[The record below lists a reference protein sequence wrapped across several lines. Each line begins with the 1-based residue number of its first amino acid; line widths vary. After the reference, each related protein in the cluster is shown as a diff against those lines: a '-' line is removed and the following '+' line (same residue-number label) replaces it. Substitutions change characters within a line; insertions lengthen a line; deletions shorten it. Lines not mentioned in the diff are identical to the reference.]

1 MAVPHGPNQ
10 VAFPPGWKGLAEI
23 PSPYSW
29 LCLVQR
35 LSRWPRGLLVVAS
48 ASALMGAQSA
58 GVPAALARPE
68 VSQPVSGAAAA
79 SPTGAIQLS
88 VRRLPDAVELVIS
101 GTGSA
106 PQVRQ
111 SGEGNRWQGQIV
123 TAQPGALRVGPQRLS
138 MPELGMQLVS
148 LQGSGSVYQLEIL
161 AANGMPLR
169 RPTVSAD
176 GQNLILTFA
185 APAQVQQ
192 QTARLDLN
200 QPGSIPQASVVP
212 ALRPRAVAPPLG
224 DMAVGS
230 MLLRNPSLVQVKGPR
245 VTLTLKNAPAKDA
258 LMALAQIGGYG
269 FVYLDA
275 ETSAGS
281 GTSAAVAGNAQGPA
295 APGGSARLVTIS
307 FRNETYSRALNSLLL
322 ASGWQ
327 GRVDGNLILAGTSV
341 AGKTFAPQLSKV
353 YRLNQVSPNS
363 AADYLANLGATV
375 SKINT
380 ITTSVTQGVAQAA
393 AVSSAPNSQTTQ
405 STDQTTV
412 ESFGAK
418 QGPLLGLQ
426 ATTDPRLG
434 TVTLIGEAPLIAVA
448 ENYLR
453 QLDLRQRQ
461 VALSVKILDVSLD
474 NDTSIANSF
483 AFKFG
488 NNYIVNDS
496 GKFLGSFG
504 NGYPSGTDP
513 AITQP
518 NEGQFIDFLRAS
530 IVSTNTKLL
539 ASPTLILS
547 ENSEEIA
554 GGAEV
559 AAATSAGGAGG
570 SSSALSTASIGRPRA
585 NESFVTV
592 GTNVVTAY
600 TSNQATG
607 GNTGGVI
614 TCTPSFGVAGLTLGA
629 RVSKIDDNGFVT
641 FTLSPA
647 VSAVT
652 DRPVSVQGCG
662 TINILSVRRLDTG
675 TVRVRDGQTLIL
687 TGVISDQD
695 VATVTKWPILGDIP
709 LIGQF
714 FRKSGNNRAK
724 RELVIMVTPKVINDE
739 SGGVYGYGYQPSSA
753 PARQWMGQGAP

>member
-1 MAVPHGPNQ
+1 MQRVSGWSHRLLVAATVSTAALVGGAGGPALAQGRLQIPPPVPGAEGSTGAGPS
-10 VAFPPGWKGLAEI
+10 AG
-23 PSPYSW
+23 
-29 LCLVQR
+29 LVQ
-35 LSRWPRGLLVVAS
+35 
-48 ASALMGAQSA
+48 
-58 GVPAALARPE
+58 LA
-68 VSQPVSGAAAA
+68 
-79 SPTGAIQLS
+79 
-88 VRRLPDAVELVIS
+88 VRRLPDGVELVIG
-101 GTGSA
+101 GTGAA
-106 PQVRQ
+106 PQLRQ
-111 SGEGNRWQGQIV
+111 SVDGSRWQGQIL
-123 TAQPGALRVGPQRLS
+123 TSQPGALRFGAQRLS
-138 MPELGMQLVS
+138 MPELGLQLVS
-148 LQGSGSVYQLEIL
+148 LQGSGSSYQLEIL
-161 AANGMPLR
+161 TANGMPSR

-185 APAQVQQ
+185 APAQVVQ
-192 QTARLDLN
+192 QTARLDLS
-200 QPGSIPQASVVP
+200 QPGSIPLPSEVP

-230 MLLRNPSLVQVKGPR
+230 MLLRNPSLLQVKGPR

-269 FVYLDA
+269 FVYVD
-275 ETSAGS
+275 SDG
-281 GTSAAVAGNAQGPA
+281 SAAAPAVGANAQGA
-295 APGGSARLVTIS
+295 AGPSSRLVTIS
-307 FRNETYSRALNSLLL
+307 FRNETYARTLNSVLL
-322 ASGWQ
+322 ASGLQ
-327 GRVDGNLILAGTSV
+327 GRVDGNLIMAGPSI
-341 AGKTFAPQLSKV
+341 AGRSFAPQLSKV

-375 SKINT
+375 SKTNT

-393 AVSSAPNSQTTQ
+393 AVSSAPSSQTTQ
-405 STDQTTV
+405 STEQTTV

-434 TVTLIGEAPLIAVA
+434 TVTLIGDAPLIAVA
-448 ENYLR
+448 EHYLR

-461 VALSVKILDVSLD
+461 VALSVKILDVNLD

-496 GKFLGSFG
+496 GRFLGSFG
-504 NGYPSGTDP
+504 NGYPTGTTP
-513 AITQP
+513 SVNQP
-518 NEGQFIDFLRAS
+518 SEGQFIDYLRAQ
-530 IVSTNTKLL
+530 IVSTSTKLL

-547 ENSEEIA
+547 ENSETIA

-559 AAATSAGGAGG
+559 AAATGAGGAGG
-570 SSSALSTASIGRPRA
+570 ASSALSTASIGRPRA

-614 TCTPSFGVAGLTLGA
+614 TCTPSFGVSGLTLGA

-652 DRPVSVQGCG
+652 GNPVPVQGCG
-662 TINILSVRRLDTG
+662 SINILSVRRLDTG

-695 VATVTKWPILGDIP
+695 IATVTKWPILGDIP
-709 LIGQF
+709 LVGQF
-714 FRKSGNNRAK
+714 FRSSGRNRTK

-739 SGGVYGYGYQPSSA
+739 SGGVYGYGYQPAST
-753 PARQWMGQGAP
+753 PARQWLGQGAP

>member
-1 MAVPHGPNQ
+1 M
-10 VAFPPGWKGLAEI
+10 
-23 PSPYSW
+23 
-29 LCLVQR
+29 VQR
-35 LSRWPRGLLVVAS
+35 VSGWSHRLLVAATATATATVSAVAWVG
-48 ASALMGAQSA
+48 GAGGPAWAQGRLQTPPQVPKAEGSSGAGPSA
-58 GVPAALARPE
+58 GL
-68 VSQPVSGAAAA
+68 
-79 SPTGAIQLS
+79 IQLS

-101 GTGSA
+101 GTGAA
-106 PQVRQ
+106 PQLRQ
-111 SGEGNRWQGQIV
+111 SVDGSRWQGQIL
-123 TAQPGALRVGPQRLS
+123 TSQPGALRFGAQRLS
-138 MPELGMQLVS
+138 MPELGLQVVS
-148 LQGSGSVYQLEIL
+148 LQGSGSSYQLEIL
-161 AANGMPLR
+161 PANGMPLR

-185 APAQVQQ
+185 APAQVVK

-200 QPGSIPQASVVP
+200 QPGSIPLPSEVP

-230 MLLRNPSLVQVKGPR
+230 MLLRNPSLLQVKGPR

-269 FVYLDA
+269 FVYVDS
-275 ETSAGS
+275 EG
-281 GTSAAVAGNAQGPA
+281 SAAATAAVGANAQGLA
-295 APGGSARLVTIS
+295 GAGASSRLVTIS
-307 FRNETYSRALNSLLL
+307 FRNETYARALNSVLL
-322 ASGWQ
+322 ASGLQ
-327 GRVDGNLILAGTSV
+327 GRVDGNLIMAGPSI
-341 AGKTFAPQLSKV
+341 AGRSFAPQLSKV

-393 AVSSAPNSQTTQ
+393 AVSSAPSSQTTQ
-405 STDQTTV
+405 STQQTTV

-434 TVTLIGEAPLIAVA
+434 TVTLIGDAPLIAVA
-448 ENYLR
+448 EHYLR

-474 NDTSIANSF
+474 NDSSIANSF
-483 AFKFG
+483 AFKVG

-504 NGYPSGTDP
+504 NGYPSGTKP
-513 AITQP
+513 AISQP
-518 NEGQFIDFLRAS
+518 SDGQFIDFLTAQ
-530 IVSTNTKLL
+530 IVSTSTKLL

-559 AAATSAGGAGG
+559 AAATSTGGTGD
-570 SSSALSTASIGRPRA
+570 SSGVLSTASIGRPRA

-600 TSNQATG
+600 QSNQATG

-614 TCTPSFGVAGLTLGA
+614 TCTPSFGIAGLTLGA

-652 DRPVSVQGCG
+652 DNTVDVQGCG
-662 TINILSVRRLDTG
+662 KINTLSVRRLDTG

-695 VATVTKWPILGDIP
+695 VAKVTKWPILGDIP

-714 FRKSGNNRAK
+714 FRNSGNNRAK

-739 SGGVYGYGYQPSSA
+739 SGGVYGYGYQPSSM
-753 PARQWMGQGAP
+753 PARQWLGQGAP

>member
-1 MAVPHGPNQ
+1 V
-10 VAFPPGWKGLAEI
+10 
-23 PSPYSW
+23 
-29 LCLVQR
+29 VQR
-35 LSRWPRGLLVVAS
+35 VSGWSHRLLVAATATAAVTATVT
-48 ASALMGAQSA
+48 ATVTA
-58 GVPAALARPE
+58 PAALAQARMQTPP
-68 VSQPVSGAAAA
+68 PVPRAEGSSGAGPSA
-79 SPTGAIQLS
+79 GLIQLA
-88 VRRLPDAVELVIS
+88 VRRMPDGVELVIS
-101 GTGSA
+101 GTGAA
-106 PQVRQ
+106 PQLRQ
-111 SGEGNRWQGQIV
+111 SVEGSRWQGQIL
-123 TAQPGALRVGPQRLS
+123 TSQPGALRFGPQRLS
-138 MPELGMQLVS
+138 MPELGLQLVS
-148 LQGSGSVYQLEIL
+148 LQGSGSSYQLEIL
-161 AANGMPLR
+161 SANGMPSR

-185 APAQVQQ
+185 APAQVVQ
-192 QTARLDLN
+192 QTARFDLN
-200 QPGSIPQASVVP
+200 QPGSIPLPSEVP

-230 MLLRNPSLVQVKGPR
+230 MLLRNPSLLQVKGPR

-269 FVYLDA
+269 FVYVDGEA
-275 ETSAGS
+275 SAAAS
-281 GTSAAVAGNAQGPA
+281 AVAGANAQGGA
-295 APGGSARLVTIS
+295 GAGANSRLVTIS
-307 FRNETYSRALNSLLL
+307 FRNETYARAINSVLL
-322 ASGWQ
+322 ASGLQ
-327 GRVDGNLILAGTSV
+327 GKVDGNLIMAGPSI
-341 AGKTFAPQLSKV
+341 AGRSFAPQLSKV

-393 AVSSAPNSQTTQ
+393 AVSSAPSSQTTQ
-405 STDQTTV
+405 STEQTTV

-434 TVTLIGEAPLIAVA
+434 TVTLIGDAPLIAVA
-448 ENYLR
+448 EHYLR

-461 VALSVKILDVSLD
+461 VALSVKILDVNLD

-504 NGYPSGTDP
+504 NGYPAGTTP
-513 AITQP
+513 PIGQP
-518 NEGQFIDFLRAS
+518 SEGQFIDYLRAQ
-530 IVSTNTKLL
+530 IVSTSTKLL

-547 ENSEEIA
+547 ENSETIA

-559 AAATSAGGAGG
+559 AAATGAGGAGG
-570 SSSALSTASIGRPRA
+570 ASSALSAASIGRPRA

-592 GTNVVTAY
+592 GTNEITAY

-607 GNTGGVI
+607 SNTGGVI

-647 VSAVT
+647 ISAATSREDV
-652 DRPVSVQGCG
+652 RGCG
-662 TINILSVRRLDTG
+662 FIKILSVRRLDTG

-695 VATVTKWPILGDIP
+695 IATVTKWPILGDIP
-709 LIGQF
+709 LVGQF
-714 FRKSGNNRAK
+714 FRSSGRNRSK

-739 SGGVYGYGYQPSSA
+739 SGGVYGYGYQPASV
-753 PARQWMGQGAP
+753 PARQWLGQGAQ

>member
-1 MAVPHGPNQ
+1 MVSTVALVGGAGGALAQGRLQTPPPVPG
-10 VAFPPGWKGLAEI
+10 AEG
-23 PSPYSW
+23 SSGAGTSAG
-29 LCLVQR
+29 LVQ
-35 LSRWPRGLLVVAS
+35 
-48 ASALMGAQSA
+48 
-58 GVPAALARPE
+58 LA
-68 VSQPVSGAAAA
+68 
-79 SPTGAIQLS
+79 
-88 VRRLPDAVELVIS
+88 VRRLPDGVELVIS
-101 GTGSA
+101 GTGAA
-106 PQVRQ
+106 PQLRQ
-111 SGEGNRWQGQIV
+111 SVDGSRWQGQIL
-123 TAQPGALRVGPQRLS
+123 TSQPGALRFGAQRLS

-148 LQGSGSVYQLEIL
+148 LQGSGSSYQLEIL
-161 AANGMPLR
+161 TANGMPSR

-185 APAQVQQ
+185 APAQVVQ

-200 QPGSIPQASVVP
+200 QPGSIPLPSEVP

-230 MLLRNPSLVQVKGPR
+230 MLLRNPSLLQVKGPR

-269 FVYLDA
+269 FVYVD
-275 ETSAGS
+275 SDG
-281 GTSAAVAGNAQGPA
+281 GAAPAALGANAQGGA
-295 APGGSARLVTIS
+295 GAGASSRLVTIS
-307 FRNETYSRALNSLLL
+307 FRNETYARALNSVLL
-322 ASGWQ
+322 ASGLQ
-327 GRVDGNLILAGTSV
+327 GKVDGNLIMAGPSI
-341 AGKTFAPQLSKV
+341 AGRSFAPQLSKV

-393 AVSSAPNSQTTQ
+393 AVSSAPSSQTTQ
-405 STDQTTV
+405 STEQTTV

-434 TVTLIGEAPLIAVA
+434 TVTLIGDAPLIAVA
-448 ENYLR
+448 EHYLR

-461 VALSVKILDVSLD
+461 VALSVKILDVNLD

-504 NGYPSGTDP
+504 NGYPSGTTP
-513 AITQP
+513 AISQP
-518 NEGQFIDFLRAS
+518 SEGQFIDYLRAQ
-530 IVSTNTKLL
+530 IVSSSTKLL

-547 ENSEEIA
+547 ENSEAIA

-570 SSSALSTASIGRPRA
+570 ASSALSAASIGRPRA

-592 GTNVVTAY
+592 GTNEVTAY

-607 GNTGGVI
+607 SNTGGVI

-629 RVSKIDDNGFVT
+629 RASKIDDNGFVT

-647 VSAVT
+647 ISAVT
-652 DRPVSVQGCG
+652 STQTVNGCG
-662 TINILSVRRLDTG
+662 SIKILSVRRLDTG

-695 VATVTKWPILGDIP
+695 IATVTKWPILGDIP
-709 LIGQF
+709 LVGQF
-714 FRKSGNNRAK
+714 FRTSGRTRSK
-724 RELVIMVTPKVINDE
+724 RELVIMVSPKVINDE
-739 SGGVYGYGYQPSSA
+739 SGGVYGYGYQPASM
-753 PARQWMGQGAP
+753 PARQWLGQGAP

>member
-1 MAVPHGPNQ
+1 MFV
-10 VAFPPGWKGLAEI
+10 
-23 PSPYSW
+23 
-29 LCLVQR
+29 VQR
-35 LSRWPRGLLVVAS
+35 VSGWSHRFFVAATATAAATVSTVALVGEAGG
-48 ASALMGAQSA
+48 ALAQGRLQAPPPVPGAVGSSGAGPSA
-58 GVPAALARPE
+58 GL
-68 VSQPVSGAAAA
+68 
-79 SPTGAIQLS
+79 IQLA
-88 VRRLPDAVELVIS
+88 VRRLPDGVELVIG
-101 GTGSA
+101 GTGAA
-106 PQVRQ
+106 PQLRQ
-111 SGEGNRWQGQIV
+111 SVDGSRWQGQIL
-123 TAQPGALRVGPQRLS
+123 TSQPGALRFGAQRLS
-138 MPELGMQLVS
+138 MPELGLQLVS
-148 LQGSGSVYQLEIL
+148 LQGSGSSYQLEIL
-161 AANGMPLR
+161 TANGMPSR

-185 APAQVQQ
+185 APAQVVQ
-192 QTARLDLN
+192 QTARLDLS
-200 QPGSIPQASVVP
+200 QPGSIPLPSEVP

-230 MLLRNPSLVQVKGPR
+230 MLLRNPSLLQVKGPR

-258 LMALAQIGGYG
+258 LMALAQIGSYG
-269 FVYLDA
+269 FVYVD
-275 ETSAGS
+275 SDG
-281 GTSAAVAGNAQGPA
+281 SAAAAAAAANAQGGA
-295 APGGSARLVTIS
+295 GAGASSRLVTIS
-307 FRNETYSRALNSLLL
+307 FRNETYARALNSVLL
-322 ASGWQ
+322 ASGLQ
-327 GRVDGNLILAGTSV
+327 GRVDGNLIMAGPNI
-341 AGKTFAPQLSKV
+341 AGRSFAAQLSKV

-380 ITTSVTQGVAQAA
+380 ITTSVTQGATQAA
-393 AVSSAPNSQTTQ
+393 AVASAPSSQTTQ
-405 STDQTTV
+405 STQQTTV
-412 ESFGAK
+412 DSFGAK

-434 TVTLIGEAPLIAVA
+434 TVTLIGDAPLIAVA
-448 ENYLR
+448 EHYLR

-461 VALSVKILDVSLD
+461 VALSVKILDINLD

-504 NGYPSGTDP
+504 NGYPNGTTP
-513 AITQP
+513 PISQP
-518 NEGQFIDFLRAS
+518 SEGQFIDYLRAQ
-530 IVSTNTKLL
+530 IVSTSTKLL

-559 AAATSAGGAGG
+559 AAATSGGGAGG
-570 SSSALSTASIGRPRA
+570 ASSALSAASIGRPRA

-592 GTNVVTAY
+592 GTNEVTAY

-607 GNTGGVI
+607 SNIGGVI

-647 VSAVT
+647 ISAVT
-652 DRPVSVQGCG
+652 STQTVNGCG
-662 TINILSVRRLDTG
+662 SIKILSVRRLDTG

-695 VATVTKWPILGDIP
+695 IATVTKWPILGDIP
-709 LIGQF
+709 FIGQF
-714 FRKSGNNRAK
+714 FRNSGKNRAK

-739 SGGVYGYGYQPSSA
+739 SGGMYGYGYQPASM
-753 PARQWMGQGAP
+753 PARQWLGQGAP

>member
-1 MAVPHGPNQ
+1 VQRVSGWSHRLFVVATATAAATVSTVALVGGAGGALAQGRLQTPPPVPGAEGSSGAGPS
-10 VAFPPGWKGLAEI
+10 AG
-23 PSPYSW
+23 
-29 LCLVQR
+29 LVQ
-35 LSRWPRGLLVVAS
+35 
-48 ASALMGAQSA
+48 
-58 GVPAALARPE
+58 LA
-68 VSQPVSGAAAA
+68 
-79 SPTGAIQLS
+79 
-88 VRRLPDAVELVIS
+88 VRRLPDGVELVIS
-101 GTGSA
+101 GTGAA
-106 PQVRQ
+106 PQLRQ
-111 SGEGNRWQGQIV
+111 SVDGSRWQGQIL
-123 TAQPGALRVGPQRLS
+123 TSQPGALRFGAQRLS

-148 LQGSGSVYQLEIL
+148 LQGSGSSYQLEIL
-161 AANGMPLR
+161 TANGMPSR

-185 APAQVQQ
+185 APAQVVQ

-200 QPGSIPQASVVP
+200 QPGSIPLPSEVP
-212 ALRPRAVAPPLG
+212 AFRPRAVAPPLG

-230 MLLRNPSLVQVKGPR
+230 MVLRNPSLLQVKGPR

-269 FVYLDA
+269 FVYVD
-275 ETSAGS
+275 SDG
-281 GTSAAVAGNAQGPA
+281 SAAAAAVGANAQGGA
-295 APGGSARLVTIS
+295 GAGASSRLVTIS
-307 FRNETYSRALNSLLL
+307 FRNETYARALNSVLL
-322 ASGWQ
+322 ASGLQ
-327 GRVDGNLILAGTSV
+327 GKVDGNLIMAGPSI
-341 AGKTFAPQLSKV
+341 AGRSFAPQLSKV

-393 AVSSAPNSQTTQ
+393 AVSSAPSSQTTQ
-405 STDQTTV
+405 STAQTTV

-434 TVTLIGEAPLIAVA
+434 TVTLIGDAPLIAVA
-448 ENYLR
+448 EHYLR

-461 VALSVKILDVSLD
+461 VALSVKILDVNLD

-504 NGYPSGTDP
+504 NGYPSGTTP
-513 AITQP
+513 AISQP
-518 NEGQFIDFLRAS
+518 SEGQFIDYLRAQ
-530 IVSTNTKLL
+530 IVSSSTKLL

-547 ENSEEIA
+547 ENSEAIA

-570 SSSALSTASIGRPRA
+570 ASSALSAASIGRPRA

-592 GTNVVTAY
+592 GTNEVTAY

-607 GNTGGVI
+607 SNTGGVI

-629 RVSKIDDNGFVT
+629 RASKIDDNGFVT

-647 VSAVT
+647 ISAVT
-652 DRPVSVQGCG
+652 STQTVNGCG
-662 TINILSVRRLDTG
+662 SIKILSVRRLDTG

-695 VATVTKWPILGDIP
+695 IATVTKWPILGDIP
-709 LIGQF
+709 LVGQF
-714 FRKSGNNRAK
+714 FRTSGRTRSK
-724 RELVIMVTPKVINDE
+724 RELVIMVSPKVINDE
-739 SGGVYGYGYQPSSA
+739 SGGVYGYGYQPASM
-753 PARQWMGQGAP
+753 PARQWLGQGAP